1 MRTIGAVIF
10 EGFEMLDYFGPLQ
23 MFKNFPEDFR
33 ILAVAETPA
42 PVRCSGGPEVVP
54 DRCFADGAEY
64 DLLLVPGGMG
74 TRAEAGNAAML
85 SWLSQAAGNAEVVMS
100 VCTGSALLAR
110 AGILDD
116 LPATSNKRAFDWVR
130 SQSDKVDWQ
139 ERARW
144 VEAGKVFTSSGVS
157 AGIDMSLAVLARL
170 LGPDAAQNAAL
181 WAEYLPNL
189 DPENDPFSLSG
200 ET

>member
-33 ILAVAETPA
+33 ILAVSETMA

-74 TRAEAGNAAML
+74 TRKEAGNTAML
-85 SWLSQAAGNAEVVMS
+85 SWLRQAAGHAGIVMS

-110 AGILDD
+110 AGVLDG

-157 AGIDMSLAVLARL
+157 AGLDMSLAVLARL
-170 LGPDAAQNAAL
+170 LGREAAGNAAL

-189 DPENDPFSLSG
+189 DPDNDPFSLSG

>member
-1 MRTIGAVIF
+1 
-10 EGFEMLDYFGPLQ
+10 
-23 MFKNFPEDFR
+23 
-33 ILAVAETPA
+33 
-42 PVRCSGGPEVVP
+42 
-54 DRCFADGAEY
+54 FADGAEY

-144 VEAGKVFTSSGVS
+144 VEAG
-157 AGIDMSLAVLARL
+157 
-170 LGPDAAQNAAL
+170 
-181 WAEYLPNL
+181 
-189 DPENDPFSLSG
+189 
-200 ET
+200 